1 MARGAAQVRGRRY
14 DSQQAC
20 PVARTLD
27 LVGDRWTILILRDLA
42 FGHRRFVD
50 LQTSLAGIAP
60 NLLTARLKGLEA
72 GGMVRRVAYSEH
84 PPRARYE
91 LTDLGRDF
99 IPTLRALADFGSRN
113 LARPDGTPRGMA
125 DRATPLEE
133 P

>member
-1 MARGAAQVRGRRY
+1 VARGATQVGGRRY
-14 DSQQAC
+14 DSQQTC

-27 LVGDRWTILILRDLA
+27 VVGDRWTILILRDLA

-72 GGMVRRVAYSEH
+72 AGMVRRVAYSER

-113 LARPDGTPRGMA
+113 LARPDGTARGMA
-125 DRATPLEE
+125 DRPTPLEQ

>member
-1 MARGAAQVRGRRY
+1 MARAAAQVRGRRY

-42 FGHRRFVD
+42 FGDRRFVD
-50 LQTSLAGIAP
+50 LQTSLEGIAP

-72 GGMVRRVAYSEH
+72 GGMVRRVAYSER
-84 PPRARYE
+84 PPRARYK
-91 LTDLGRDF
+91 LTDLGRDSSRRCAPW
-99 IPTLRALADFGSRN
+99 PTSATATS
-113 LARPDGTPRGMA
+113 PDQRHATRGMA
-125 DRATPLEE
+125 GGSEPLEQ